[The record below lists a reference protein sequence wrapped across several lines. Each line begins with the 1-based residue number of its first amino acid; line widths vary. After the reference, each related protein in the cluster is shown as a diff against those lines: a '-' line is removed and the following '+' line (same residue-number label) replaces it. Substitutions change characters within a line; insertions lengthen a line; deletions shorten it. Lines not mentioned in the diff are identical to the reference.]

1 MFFKEFEDSYTEKWD
16 VPAMFNTRSIVPK
29 ELRALPVSVKTVKQG
44 SPIAFGDAIR
54 QFNINEEF
62 VLIVGFWKQSG
73 SAKNFVAVEATK
85 ISIETWRKL
94 WNPLSLENLLELDA
108 LIKDYQMH
116 YKTVREQAKA
126 MKSSSPFNSAMMVLN
141 PKVDSKNQR
150 RLQCSLPFRTFWREI
165 AEKEPSETKKP
176 TLFGKS
182 VPNPFFAPPRT
193 FKRL

>member
-1 MFFKEFEDSYTEKWD
+1 MGCSRNVQHKKHCAKRVACVARVRQNSKTRLSYR
-16 VPAMFNTRSIVPK
+16 VR
-29 ELRALPVSVKTVKQG
+29 R
-44 SPIAFGDAIR
+44 
-54 QFNINEEF
+54 NEEF
-62 VLIVGFWKQSG
+62 VLIIGFWKQSG
-73 SAKNFVAVEATK
+73 SAKNFVTVEATK
-85 ISIETWRKL
+85 ISVQTWRKL

-108 LIKDYQMH
+108 LIKGYQMH